1 MESTMLFKRYAVM
14 AIFLAT
20 TPAYAEW
27 PPQAYS
33 QEYDACVPACDKNN
47 PSAHDKCTAY
57 CHCVMDEMQT
67 QFPDHAQLVRELTQ
81 EKRPDR
87 MATTQ
92 MIANTC
98 NQKIWGVPAKKLEF
112 K

>member
-1 MESTMLFKRYAVM
+1 MFLKRYAVM

-20 TPAYAEW
+20 TPAHAQW
-27 PPQAYS
+27 PQEAYS

-47 PSAHDKCTAY
+47 PSDHDKCIAY
-57 CHCVMDEMQT
+57 CHCVMDELQR

-81 EKRPDR
+81 QKLASTVA
-87 MATTQ
+87 ATQT
-92 MIANTC
+92 IANAC
-98 NQKIWGVPAKKLEF
+98 NQKQWGKPARELQF